1 MEPREILIAN
11 SKDQRRYKIT
21 TAAVTLLQLKE
32 DIMANNNVQMYDGVN
47 WIPNT
52 EPINTSGMTFTEG
65 ITKTQLIADDSVL
78 PTNVMFRGTPTNSL
92 VILLTNTTKNIASG
106 AGDRKTA
113 YELIKQMG
121 LQNTIKEIYGK
132 NFTQVS
138 TDNLYTVIEDS
149 KNHPYECS
157 QDSQCT
163 EVSTPETPSPSKPSV
178 SAAHPETVNWL
189 YDGIKA
195 MVKNNTLYVNDV
207 VVLSEL
213 ISEYSARLQEE
224 TPQITDEDI
233 TLMLHSL

>member
-21 TAAVTLLQLKE
+21 TAAMTLLQLKE

-121 LQNTIKEIYGK
+121 LQDTVKEIYGK

-138 TDNLYTVIEDS
+138 TDNLYAVIEAGKDS
-149 KNHPYECS
+149 SNECS
-157 QDSQCT
+157 QYSQCT
-163 EVSTPETPSPSKPSV
+163 EVSTPEAPSSSKPSV
-178 SAAHPETVNWL
+178 SASHPDTVNWF

-195 MVKNNTLYVNDV
+195 MIKNNTLYVNDV
-207 VVLSEL
+207 VVLAEL

>member
-1 MEPREILIAN
+1 MEPREIRIIN
-11 SKDQRRYKIT
+11 SKDQRRYKII
-21 TAAVTLLQLKE
+21 TAATTLLQLKE
-32 DIMANNNVQMYDGVN
+32 DIMANNNIQMYDDGN
-47 WIPNT
+47 WVPNT

-65 ITKTQLIADDSVL
+65 ITRIELISDESQL
-78 PTNVMFRGTPTNSL
+78 PTHVRFKGTFTNSL
-92 VILLTNTTKNIASG
+92 VMLLTNTTKNIASG

-121 LQNTIKEIYGK
+121 LQDTIKEIYGK

-138 TDNLYTVIEDS
+138 TDNLYTVIEAG

-157 QDSQCT
+157 QDNQCT

-178 SAAHPETVNWL
+178 SATHPETVNWL

>member
-121 LQNTIKEIYGK
+121 LQDTIKEIYGK

-138 TDNLYTVIEDS
+138 TDNLYTVIGEAKDAACACPCDS
-149 KNHPYECS
+149 E
-157 QDSQCT
+157 Q
-163 EVSTPETPSPSKPSV
+163 PETSSPSKPSV

-213 ISEYSARLQEE
+213 IGEYSARLQEE

>member
-11 SKDQRRYKIT
+11 SKDQRRYKII
-21 TAAVTLLQLKE
+21 TAATTLLQLKE
-32 DIMANNNVQMYDGVN
+32 DIMSNNNVQMYDGVN

-65 ITKTQLIADDSVL
+65 ITKTQLVADDSVL

-121 LQNTIKEIYGK
+121 LQDTIKEIYGK

-138 TDNLYTVIEDS
+138 TDNLYAVIEAGKDS
-149 KNHPYECS
+149 SNECS
-157 QDSQCT
+157 QNSQCT
-163 EVSTPETPSPSKPSV
+163 EVSTPEAPSSKPSV
-178 SAAHPETVNWL
+178 SAAHPDTVNWF

>member
-47 WIPNT
+47 WISNT
-52 EPINTSGMTFTEG
+52 EPIDTSGMTFTEG
-65 ITKTQLIADDSVL
+65 ITKTQLISDESVL

-121 LQNTIKEIYGK
+121 LQDVVKEIYGK

-138 TDNLYTVIEDS
+138 TDNLYAVIEAGKDS
-149 KNHPYECS
+149 STECQ
-157 QDSQCT
+157 QDSQCPV
-163 EVSTPETPSPSKPSV
+163 VSTPETPSPSKPSV
-178 SAAHPETVNWL
+178 SAAHPDTVNWF

-207 VVLSEL
+207 VVLAEL

-233 TLMLHSL
+233 TLILHSL

>member
-11 SKDQRRYKIT
+11 SKDQRRYKII
-21 TAAVTLLQLKE
+21 TAAVTLLQLKD

-65 ITKTQLIADDSVL
+65 ITKTQLVADDSVL

-121 LQNTIKEIYGK
+121 LQDIVKEIYGK

-138 TDNLYTVIEDS
+138 TDNLYAVIEEAKNAACACPCDS
-149 KNHPYECS
+149 E
-157 QDSQCT
+157 Q
-163 EVSTPETPSPSKPSV
+163 PETPSPSKPSV
-178 SAAHPETVNWL
+178 SAAHPDTVNWF

-207 VVLSEL
+207 AVLAEL
-213 ISEYSARLQEE
+213 ISEYSARLKEE

>member
-11 SKDQRRYKIT
+11 SKDQRRYKII
-21 TAAVTLLQLKE
+21 TAATTLLQLKE

-47 WIPNT
+47 WIPNA

-65 ITKTQLIADDSVL
+65 ITKTQLVADDSVL

-121 LQNTIKEIYGK
+121 LQDTVKEIYGK

-138 TDNLYTVIEDS
+138 TDNLYAVIEAGKDS
-149 KNHPYECS
+149 SNECS

-163 EVSTPETPSPSKPSV
+163 EVSTPEAPSSKPSV
-178 SAAHPETVNWL
+178 SAVHPDTVNWF

-207 VVLSEL
+207 VVLAEL